1 MGSGEKTSLA
11 SAIDGDRLWQ
21 RHMELARIGATARGG
36 VNRQALTPEDGRAR
50 AKLLDWAAPR
60 GFAAS
65 VDPIGNLFIRRPGRD
80 AAAAPVVTGSHLDT
94 QPTGG
99 KFDGI
104 YGVLAGLEALEAMCD
119 LGLET
124 RLPIDLVVWTNEE
137 GSRFPP
143 TTMGSAVFA
152 GALPLDRA
160 LATRDAT
167 GVSVADALAAM
178 LAAHPIDGRRPLGF
192 PMAAYV
198 EAHIEQGP
206 ILEATDKVIGAV
218 TAIQGLRWFSI
229 EILGQAAHAGTTPR
243 RQRRDAFSAAVAM
256 VTALERLMVDETDT
270 VRFTVGR
277 VEVAPN
283 SPNTVPSRAFF
294 TVDLRHPDAATL
306 ARLGDQI
313 EAVCRAN
320 TRGCAVTVVETI
332 RSEPATFS
340 PKIVSAVT
348 AIAHRLGLPHMEIV
362 SGATHDAKF
371 MAGRCPSGMIFIPC
385 REGVSHSE
393 DEDARP
399 EHVTA
404 GAHVLAEILADLA
417 NSAD

>member
-36 VNRQALTPEDGRAR
+36 VNRQALSSEDGRAR
-50 AKLLDWAAPR
+50 AKLLDWVAPR
-60 GFAAS
+60 GFSAS

-152 GALPLDRA
+152 GALPLDRV
-160 LATRDAT
+160 LATRDAA
-167 GVSVADALAAM
+167 GLSVADALTAM
-178 LAAHPIDGRRPLGF
+178 LAVAPVDGRRPLGF
-192 PMAAYV
+192 PIAAYV

-206 ILEATDKVIGAV
+206 ILEAMDKVIGAV

-229 EILGQAAHAGTTPR
+229 EILGQTAHAGTTPR
-243 RQRRDAFSAAVAM
+243 RRRRDAFAAAVAM
-256 VTALERLMVDETDT
+256 INALERLMVDETDT

-277 VEVAPN
+277 VEVTPN
-283 SPNTVPSRAFF
+283 SPNTVPGRALF

-313 EAVCRAN
+313 DALCRAN
-320 TRGCAVTVVETI
+320 ARGCEVTVVETI

-348 AIAHRLGLPHMEIV
+348 ATANRLGLPCMNIV

-371 MAGRCPSGMIFIPC
+371 MAGHCPSGMIFIPC

-393 DEDARP
+393 EEDARP

-404 GAHVLAEILADLA
+404 GARVLAEVLAELA

>member
-1 MGSGEKTSLA
+1 MISGERTSLA
-11 SAIDGDRLWQ
+11 SAVDGDRLWR
-21 RHMELARIGATARGG
+21 RHMELAQIGATARGG
-36 VNRQALTPEDGRAR
+36 VNRQALSPEDGRAR
-50 AKLLDWAAPR
+50 AMLLGWAQAR
-60 GFAAS
+60 GFAGS
-65 VDPIGNLFIRRPGRD
+65 VDPIGNFFIRRPGRD
-80 AAAAPVVTGSHLDT
+80 REATPVVTGSHLDT

-99 KFDGI
+99 KFDGV
-104 YGVLAGLEALEAMCD
+104 YGVLAGFETLEAMSD
-119 LGLET
+119 LGLAT
-124 RLPIDLVVWTNEE
+124 RRPIDLVVWTNEE

-160 LATRDAT
+160 LSTQDAAGT
-167 GVSVADALAAM
+167 SVGEALAWT
-178 LAAHPIDGRRPLGF
+178 LGAAPVEGRRPLGF
-192 PMAAYV
+192 PIAAYV

-206 ILEATDKVIGAV
+206 ILEARQKVIGAV

-229 EILGQAAHAGTTPR
+229 EVLGQAAHAGTTPR
-243 RQRRDAFSAAVAM
+243 RRRRDAFSAAVAM
-256 VTALERLMVDETDT
+256 VAALERLMLDDSDT

-283 SPNTVPSRAFF
+283 SPNTVPARVFF
-294 TVDLRHPDAATL
+294 TVDFRHPDAATL

-313 EAVCRAN
+313 EGVCRAN
-320 TRGCAVTVVETI
+320 ARGCEVSVTETI

-340 PKIVSAVT
+340 SAIVSSVA
-348 AIAHRLGLPHMEIV
+348 AAAFRLGLPHMDIV

-385 REGVSHSE
+385 RDGVSHCE
-393 DEDARP
+393 EEEATPD
-399 EHVTA
+399 HVAA
-404 GAHVLAEILADLA
+404 GTRVLAEIIVELA